1 MMRCMSVKDYVEF
14 QDGVI
19 ERITLA
25 PDRID
30 IEFSHL
36 AIYKE
41 EAPNTFGVWAAKAV
55 LSAAG
60 IRSLAIIGA
69 VAREHDR
76 VSEGGVSR
84 SGDTLVDVDV
94 LQSVPD
100 GTIELLFSQ
109 SAARLHCRASTV
121 SLVIRDAGKRFES
134 YTDE

>member
-1 MMRCMSVKDYVEF
+1 MLAGMPVNDYVEF
-14 QDGVI
+14 HDGVV

-25 PDRID
+25 ADRID

-36 AIYKE
+36 PLYKE
-41 EAPNTFGVWAAKAV
+41 EAPNTFGVWAAKAT

-69 VAREHDR
+69 VAREHD
-76 VSEGGVSR
+76 SISAGDVSR
-84 SGDTLVDVDV
+84 GGDELADVDV
-94 LQSVPD
+94 LRSVAD

-121 SLVIRDAGKRFES
+121 SLVIRDAGERFDS